1 MVLKEK
7 EAKECV
13 AYYRRDLTSITFC
26 LVSLDRKRAVCTR
39 HQGILMTCHNN
50 PTIERNFAINNPSF
64 SSALR
69 RSNYRLRIRLSLVA
83 IISGIEKSL
92 STEAGRN
99 WKKIGKKRSF
109 SWFVLFSW
117 HTMCCH
123 VPLLRFFV
131 SSWPTSTATNEKHWR
146 ARERIE
152 SGIVP
157 TPKSFTR
164 SLPYPV
170 FFLKLNTQI
179 FYFIL
184 SFNPNIV
191 TTWKRNSSLFSC
203 IMLLTPHNS
212 VSTMRND
219 GIVCRLNKTSNLNKS
234 AIRIEA
240 QGQAC
245 ACLFL
250 NCIR

>member
-69 RSNYRLRIRLSLVA
+69 RSNYRLRIRLSCCNYLGDRKILIYRSGQKLEKDRKETEFLVVRPILVA
-83 IISGIEKSL
+83 HDVLPCSSPTLLRIWLTHFHSHEREALESQGKDREWYSSYTQIIHSFASL
-92 STEAGRN
+92 SR
-99 WKKIGKKRSF
+99 
-109 SWFVLFSW
+109 V
-117 HTMCCH
+117 
-123 VPLLRFFV
+123 
-131 SSWPTSTATNEKHWR
+131 
-146 ARERIE
+146 
-152 SGIVP
+152 
-157 TPKSFTR
+157 
-164 SLPYPV
+164 
-170 FFLKLNTQI
+170 FLKLNTQI

>member
-69 RSNYRLRIRLSLVA
+69 RSNYRLRIRLSLVV

-99 WKKIGKKRSF
+99 WKRQERNGVSRGSSYSRGTRCAAMFLSYASSYLVDPLPQPRTRSIGELGKGSRVVQFLHPNHSLVRFPIPCFFKIKHANI
-109 SWFVLFSW
+109 LF
-117 HTMCCH
+117 H
-123 VPLLRFFV
+123 PLL
-131 SSWPTSTATNEKHWR
+131 
-146 ARERIE
+146 
-152 SGIVP
+152 
-157 TPKSFTR
+157 
-164 SLPYPV
+164 
-170 FFLKLNTQI
+170 
-179 FYFIL
+179 
-184 SFNPNIV
+184 
-191 TTWKRNSSLFSC
+191 
-203 IMLLTPHNS
+203 
-212 VSTMRND
+212 
-219 GIVCRLNKTSNLNKS
+219 
-234 AIRIEA
+234 
-240 QGQAC
+240 
-245 ACLFL
+245 
-250 NCIR
+250 